1 MLRKTI
7 ILAAAAFSLSGT
19 AMAQS
24 YPVDSYGQSAGYGS
38 TSVHSAFQGLYAGAS
53 LGMGFG
59 ENGPNNSQ
67 GFLGGLQVGFN
78 FAADK
83 VVFGVEADVMLTGI
97 DAKSYTYTFSQKWL
111 GSGRLRLGYQWNS
124 MLIYGTGGIA
134 GSTMSFNNMGLTE
147 STNLGGWVLGA
158 GAEMFVTQ
166 NISLRGEYLYY
177 SLGRPEFTTPTGPIL
192 ATTSTNILRLGAN
205 YKF

>member
-1 MLRKTI
+1 MLRLKI
-7 ILAAAAFSLSGT
+7 ILAAFVAGLSGQ
-19 AMAQS
+19 AIAQT
-24 YPVDSYGQSAGYGS
+24 YPVDNYGNSGGYGS
-38 TSVHSAFQGLYAGAS
+38 TTTHTAFQGFYAGAS
-53 LGMGFG
+53 VGMGFG
-59 ENGPNNSQ
+59 DAGPNNTQ
-67 GFLGGLQVGFN
+67 GFLGGLQAGFN
-78 FAADK
+78 FQADK

-97 DAKSYTYTFSQKWL
+97 DAKSYTYTFNQRWL

-124 MLIYGTGGIA
+124 MLIYGTGGFA
-134 GSTMSFNNMGLTE
+134 GSTMNFNAMGLSQ

-177 SLGRPEFTTPTGPIL
+177 SLGRPEFSTPVGPIL
-192 ATTSTNILRLGAN
+192 ATTNTNILRLGAN